1 MLSLLEIPIGI
12 GRNPGRF
19 ELLITEVQ
27 ADDSPQNALPAAEYL
42 EIFNN
47 SNALLDLAGVKLSD
61 GSSTATLPSRLLA
74 PGTYLVLCG
83 SSSALKFSSAGG
95 VQVQGITSFPSLNL
109 EGDNLSLSSES
120 GALIHRFY
128 FRSSGFSPYSSWEK
142 GWSLEMI
149 DLQNPCNEADNWA
162 ISMAAEGGTPGR
174 ENSVKAEKPDLE
186 APQLL
191 RLSLPDSNHIRI
203 SWTEQLDSLSLENIA
218 ISLSGNFAVA
228 GREINP
234 VDYSVL
240 TILLNR
246 SLPQNTPVTVTV
258 EGARDCAGNLAGKE
272 SLTVARP
279 VPPRPGS
286 WLLSEIL
293 FDPLSG
299 GSDYVEIRNISSG
312 YLDLKDIRLANAT
325 DEVEISTES
334 RLLEPGAFALFTE
347 SAALTL
353 RDYPKGKKESFLEI
367 DLPTFGTDTGT
378 LRLLDLSGIELE
390 RFSYAAAYHA
400 PVLDEVKGVSLERI
414 SPGLPAML
422 ADSWQSASADAGYG
436 TPGYENSN
444 DRDFDLSGNF
454 KVEPAVFSPNGDGNA
469 DFCLLSYELQETGL
483 YGNLRIYSSQG
494 VLVKELAQSA
504 NLAARGFWKWDGRN
518 EAGRNSGMGL
528 YLAVLEL
535 NKAGEK
541 SRYLRI
547 PLAIAED
554 R

>member
-1 MLSLLEIPIGI
+1 
-12 GRNPGRF
+12 
-19 ELLITEVQ
+19 
-27 ADDSPQNALPAAEYL
+27 
-42 EIFNN
+42 
-47 SNALLDLAGVKLSD
+47 
-61 GSSTATLPSRLLA
+61 
-74 PGTYLVLCG
+74 
-83 SSSALKFSSAGG
+83 
-95 VQVQGITSFPSLNL
+95 
-109 EGDNLSLSSES
+109 
-120 GALIHRFY
+120 
-128 FRSSGFSPYSSWEK
+128 
-142 GWSLEMI
+142 
-149 DLQNPCNEADNWA
+149 
-162 ISMAAEGGTPGR
+162 
-174 ENSVKAEKPDLE
+174 
-186 APQLL
+186 
-191 RLSLPDSNHIRI
+191 
-203 SWTEQLDSLSLENIA
+203 
-218 ISLSGNFAVA
+218 
-228 GREINP
+228 
-234 VDYSVL
+234 VL

-299 GSDYVEIRNISSG
+299 GSDFVEIRNISSG
-312 YLDLKDIRLANAT
+312 YLDLKDIRLANGT
-325 DEVEISTES
+325 DEVELSTES

-347 SAALTL
+347 SAAITL

-378 LRLLDLSGIELE
+378 LRLLDLSGFELE

-400 PVLDEVKGVSLERI
+400 PILDEVKGVSLERI

-422 ADSWQSASADAGYG
+422 ADSWQSASADAGFG

-483 YGNLRIYSSQG
+483 FGNLRIYSSQG